1 MEARMRVSL
10 KQLGRD
16 AISKYK
22 DSVLL
27 ARIARGQM
35 DLFGQRR
42 QSFGQHGDVFGQH
55 RSA

>member
-1 MEARMRVSL
+1 MRVSL